1 MDQVE
6 SVEPNPAAAKKMTDF
21 IDLEWLTYI
30 DLKPKCVL
38 TRKNQL
44 LAQILTRDSNTG
56 WYLRFDWPVTL
67 VLTFPV
73 RVWFVILTDRVGI
86 VFVTAESGCT
96 VLGAGGWIKQCKCRD
111 KAAGRRYWL
120 SRSSPRETVN
130 VVKIQENTGV
140 NEWGRQLAGLIGD

>member
-44 LAQILTRDSNTG
+44 LAQILTRDSPTQDGISGYTDHWLLFWHFQSEFDSWSWLTG
-56 WYLRFDWPVTL
+56 LELFL
-67 VLTFPV
+67 
-73 RVWFVILTDRVGI
+73 
-86 VFVTAESGCT
+86 
-96 VLGAGGWIKQCKCRD
+96 
-111 KAAGRRYWL
+111 
-120 SRSSPRETVN
+120 
-130 VVKIQENTGV
+130 
-140 NEWGRQLAGLIGD
+140 